1 MDDPPEDLM
10 IQIVLLYVG
19 AALTSFWGIAH
30 LFPTKSVVEGFGEIT
45 LDNRRIITMEWIV
58 EGVSLIFM
66 GLLVA
71 AVTFI
76 DPLSAVSKVV
86 YGLSIVALVAL
97 VLVSVFTGFK
107 VNFIPFKL
115 CPFIFTASA
124 VLIFVSGLL

>member
-1 MDDPPEDLM
+1 M
-10 IQIVLLYVG
+10 IQFVLLYVG

-58 EGVSLIFM
+58 EGISLIFI
-66 GLLVA
+66 GVLVA
-71 AVTFI
+71 AATLI

-86 YGLSIVALVAL
+86 YVLSSIGLVAL
-97 VLVSVFTGFK
+97 AIVSVFTGYK

-115 CPFIFTASA
+115 CPFIFTGSA
-124 VLIFVSGLL
+124 AMILVGGLL

>member
-1 MDDPPEDLM
+1 M
-10 IQIVLLYVG
+10 IQLVLLYVG
-19 AALTSFWGIAH
+19 AGLTSFWGIAH

-71 AVTFI
+71 TVTVI
-76 DPLSAVSKVV
+76 DPMRAVSKAAYV
-86 YGLSIVALVAL
+86 LSIMGLVAL
-97 VLVSVFTGFK
+97 AIVSVFTGFK

-115 CPFIFTASA
+115 CPFIFTGSA
-124 VLIFVSGLL
+124 ALIFVGGLL